1 MTAPRDDPAIAA
13 ARQTLANLDAQ
24 ARTLRAELAALH
36 RDLAQA
42 KEDFSDSQAAR
53 LLEANEQLVHS
64 ALRAR
69 ELADTALADLDE
81 LSRASQFDELT
92 DTPNRALML
101 DRVETAIAQARRH
114 GKQVAVLFIDLDGF
128 KQVND
133 TLGHAAGDEALRRV
147 ALRLA
152 ASVRETDTV
161 SRFGGDEFL
170 VLLAEVSDATDV
182 ARVTAKMLAALAKP
196 GLDGTDA
203 AAHPASI
210 GIALYP
216 GDADDARALI
226 ARADAA
232 MYRAKRHGG
241 ARFEFHSDTP
251 RSTPPSGPAAT
262 QPTSRP
268 AVTDPHP
275 RHLVDLREANE
286 SLVLSAVAAHALA
299 DDAQAVNARQ
309 VKILAT
315 VAHELRNPLMPLRTV
330 AELLR
335 SGSTD
340 PTLLDRLQ
348 VIILR
353 QVGYMARLV
362 DDLLDG
368 ARAGTGKFR
377 LERSRV
383 DMNAII
389 RQAIDTCRPA
399 MEERKQRLA
408 VSTQRQVFPVDGDP
422 LRLSQVVVNLLDN
435 ASKYTPEGGHI
446 TLVATESAHSLA
458 ISVRD
463 DGVGITAAA
472 LPRIFDLFVQEAH
485 ARSHHGAG
493 LGIGLAIV
501 QELTTAHGGTIV
513 VRSAGRDLGSEFVVT
528 LPRMAAAVDA

>member
-1 MTAPRDDPAIAA
+1 MTAPRDEPAIAA
-13 ARQTLANLDAQ
+13 AHQTLANLGAQ
-24 ARTLRAELAALH
+24 ARSLRSEIAGLR
-36 RDLAQA
+36 RDLVQA
-42 KEDFSDSQAAR
+42 KEDFSDTKAAR

-69 ELADTALADLDE
+69 ALADTALADLSA
-81 LSRASQFDELT
+81 LSCASQFDELT

-101 DRVETAIAQARRH
+101 DRIETAIVQARRR
-114 GKQVAVLFIDLDGF
+114 GKQAAVLFVDLDGF

-133 TLGHAAGDEALRRV
+133 TRGHAAGDEALRQV

-161 SRFGGDEFL
+161 SRYGGDEFL
-170 VLLAEVSDATDV
+170 VLLAEVSGATDV
-182 ARVTAKMLAALAKP
+182 ALVTSKMLAALARP
-196 GLDGTDA
+196 GADGDDA

-216 GDADDARALI
+216 GDADDAPALI

-241 ARFEFHSDTP
+241 ARFEFYSDTP
-251 RSTPPSGPAAT
+251 RKTPPSGQPATVPLAH
-262 QPTSRP
+262 
-268 AVTDPHP
+268 DPHS
-275 RHLVDLREANE
+275 RHVVDLREANE
-286 SLVLSAVAAHALA
+286 NLVLSAVAAHALA

-309 VKILAT
+309 IKILAT

-335 SGSTD
+335 SGRSDQTM
-340 PTLLDRLQ
+340 LDRLQ

-377 LERSRV
+377 LERTRV

-399 MEERKQRLA
+399 MEERNQRLA
-408 VSTQRQVFPVDGDP
+408 VTMQRQVFPVDGDP

-435 ASKYTPEGGHI
+435 ATKYTPEGGHI
-446 TLVATESAHSLA
+446 GLVATESADALTLS
-458 ISVRD
+458 ITD
-463 DGVGITAAA
+463 DGIGITPAA
-472 LPRIFDLFVQEAH
+472 LPRIFDLFVQEPH
-485 ARSHHGAG
+485 ARSHHGSG

-501 QELTTAHGGTIV
+501 HELTAAHGGTIV
-513 VRSAGRDLGSEFVVT
+513 AHSAGRNLGSEFVVT
-528 LPRMAAAVDA
+528 LPRMVAASEP